1 MPDAAGFN
9 HAVGTFQSRRLGAIM
24 AIITF
29 ANTKGGAGK
38 TTAVAIVA
46 CELIRMGF
54 SVTVLDADP
63 QLWFSKWHEKMGA
76 NAPKRLSVVSY
87 VTAASLNGY
96 IERARADADFVLL
109 DLPGARSPLLAQAIG
124 QSQYVIIPIQGSAMD
139 AEGGANVIELIQYL
153 ADRANIRI
161 PHSVVLTRI
170 NPMVTTRSLQT
181 VKDLLSKRRVH
192 VFATPII
199 ERAAYRDV
207 FTSGETLY
215 TADPERISNL
225 DKAQEN
231 AQALGLEVL
240 RRILPYTTKPVIREA
255 SDVRM
260 AS

>member
-1 MPDAAGFN
+1 
-9 HAVGTFQSRRLGAIM
+9 M
-24 AIITF
+24 AIIAF

-63 QLWFSKWHEKMGA
+63 QLWFSKWYEKLVRMPQA
-76 NAPKRLSVVSY
+76 SFRRLLCHGGQPERTY
-87 VTAASLNGY
+87 PARQGRGRFRTARSS
-96 IERARADADFVLL
+96 
-109 DLPGARSPLLAQAIG
+109 GARSPLLAQAIG

-153 ADRANIRI
+153 ADRANMRI

-207 FTSGETLY
+207 FTAGDTLY

-240 RRILPYTTKPVIREA
+240 RRILPYTTKPVLRDKTDMRLTA
-255 SDVRM
+255 
-260 AS
+260 

>member
-1 MPDAAGFN
+1 
-9 HAVGTFQSRRLGAIM
+9 M

-54 SVTVLDADP
+54 SVKVLDADP

-87 VTAASLNGY
+87 VTGASLNGH
-96 IERARADADFVLL
+96 IERAQGEADFVLL
-109 DLPGARSPLLAQAIG
+109 DLPGARSPLIAQAVG

-215 TADPERISNL
+215 TADPDRISNL

-240 RRILPYTTKPVIREA
+240 RRILPYTTKPVMRDNAEIRKA
-255 SDVRM
+255 G
-260 AS
+260 

>member
-1 MPDAAGFN
+1 
-9 HAVGTFQSRRLGAIM
+9 M

-46 CELIRMGF
+46 SELLRMGF

-63 QLWFSKWHEKMGA
+63 QLWFTKWHEKMGER
-76 NAPKRLSVVSY
+76 APTRLSVISY
-87 VTAASLNGY
+87 VTAANIAGHLTT
-96 IERARADADFVLL
+96 ARDETDFVLL
-109 DLPGARSPLLAQAIG
+109 DLPGARSPLLAQALG
-124 QSQYVIIPIQGSAMD
+124 HSQYVIIPIQGSAMD

-153 ADRANIRI
+153 AERANIRI

-181 VKDLLSKRRVH
+181 VKDLLSAKRVH

-207 FTSGETLY
+207 FSSGETLY
-215 TADPERISNL
+215 TADPDRISNL
-225 DKAQEN
+225 DKAREN

-240 RRILPYTTKPVIREA
+240 RRILPYTTKTLRRTVEGDRLIA
-255 SDVRM
+255 
-260 AS
+260 

>member
-1 MPDAAGFN
+1 
-9 HAVGTFQSRRLGAIM
+9 M

-54 SVTVLDADP
+54 SVKVLDADP
-63 QLWFSKWHEKMGA
+63 QLWFSKWYEKMGA

-87 VTAASLNGY
+87 VTGASLNGH
-96 IERARADADFVLL
+96 IERAQGEADFVLL
-109 DLPGARSPLLAQAIG
+109 DLPGARSPLIAQAVG

-181 VKDLLSKRRVH
+181 VKDLRRRSSSAPPIATSSPRAKRSTRLILT
-192 VFATPII
+192 AS
-199 ERAAYRDV
+199 R
-207 FTSGETLY
+207 TST
-215 TADPERISNL
+215 RH
-225 DKAQEN
+225 
-231 AQALGLEVL
+231 
-240 RRILPYTTKPVIREA
+240 RRMRRRWGWKFCDAFSPTRPSR
-255 SDVRM
+255 
-260 AS
+260 